1 MAIETIQATERARTG
16 SGALNAMRR
25 EGLVPSVIY
34 GATENKNIKVHA
46 KTFRDMLN
54 ASPSSQILINVQVE
68 GSAPQ
73 RAFIQDLQFDA
84 ITGIILHADFLA
96 VTDETVLTA
105 KLPVVLK
112 GEPKGI
118 KLGGALEQLV
128 HTLKVKALPNDLPQ
142 QIDADVTGL
151 DLSESLT
158 VGDITFPSGVAPT
171 LHDHVLVALV
181 AMTRVAKSAGGED
194 EDGVEGEAP
203 AEVAAVAAAE

>member
-25 EGLVPSVIY
+25 EGFVPSVIY

-54 ASPSSQILINVQVE
+54 AAASSQILLNLEVE

-73 RAFIQDLQFDA
+73 RVFIQDLQFDA

-105 KLPVVLK
+105 KLPVVLT

-118 KLGGALEQLV
+118 KMGGALEQLV
-128 HTLKVKALPNDLPQ
+128 HTLKVKALPNDLPLT
-142 QIDADVTGL
+142 IEADVVDLG
-151 DLSESLT
+151 LSESLT
-158 VGDITFPSGVAPT
+158 IGDMTFPSGVTPT
-171 LHDHVLVALV
+171 LHSKVLVALV
-181 AMTRVAKSAGGED
+181 AMTRAAKSAGGE
-194 EDGVEGEAP
+194 
-203 AEVAAVAAAE
+203 AESAE